1 MALSP
6 RTEIDTLE
14 DLLVEVRMFSA
25 EFPLLL
31 ANHLPMILVAL
42 DRLGAPKERL
52 RDYFDTYRDTNGL
65 VPPPPPVGPI
75 SRETWTDALGDR
87 AREQDYRRFFEGE
100 VRRIGIDA
108 AIQTY
113 LPTLIPGIGASALH
127 GMMRTAYGVM
137 RMDPSEVGTA
147 LGYWSATYLTMPRA
161 TGAAPVTDDPG
172 QVLAR
177 ACELPCLREVEPET
191 DLLWHNIRAAGE
203 KESFAP
209 VVDWLAIGPETG
221 RRLAETSLALFAATM
236 DFSSLHALTGSHW
249 IRMIGPHLEEADRP
263 ALQRYFWQIIAS
275 LVPKIG
281 FPSLPSAEQLDQW
294 RHLPAPG
301 WPEIAAAAIQS
312 DDEHDISLVFSAR
325 EEEAVY
331 GDRLY
336 RVVAARRM
344 GLIS

>member
-6 RTEIDTLE
+6 RTETDTLE
-14 DLLVEVRMFSA
+14 DLLVEVRTFSA

-42 DRLGAPKERL
+42 DRLGASKERL

-65 VPPPPPVGPI
+65 VPQPPPVAPI
-75 SRETWTDALGDR
+75 SRESWTEALGDR
-87 AREQDYRRFFEGE
+87 AREQDYRTFFEAE

-177 ACELPCLREVEPET
+177 ACELSCLREVEPET

-209 VVDWLAIGPETG
+209 VVDWLAIGPDTG

-249 IRMIGPHLEEADRP
+249 IRMIGPHLAEADRP

>member
-6 RTEIDTLE
+6 RTETDTLE
-14 DLLVEVRMFSA
+14 DLLVEVRTFSA

-42 DRLGAPKERL
+42 DRLGASKERL

-65 VPPPPPVGPI
+65 VPQPPPVALI
-75 SRETWTDALGDR
+75 SRESWTEALGDR
-87 AREQDYRRFFEGE
+87 AREQDYRTFFEAE

-177 ACELPCLREVEPET
+177 ACELSCLREVEPET

-209 VVDWLAIGPETG
+209 VVDWLAIGPDTG

-249 IRMIGPHLEEADRP
+249 IRMIGPHLAEADRP

>member
-6 RTEIDTLE
+6 RTETDTLE

-42 DRLGAPKERL
+42 DRLGASKERL

-65 VPPPPPVGPI
+65 VPQPPPVAPI
-75 SRETWTDALGDR
+75 SRESWTEALGER
-87 AREQDYRRFFEGE
+87 AREQDYRRFFEAE

-177 ACELPCLREVEPET
+177 ACELSCLREVEPET

-209 VVDWLAIGPETG
+209 VVDWLAIGPDTG

-249 IRMIGPHLEEADRP
+249 IRMIGPHLAEADRP

>member
-6 RTEIDTLE
+6 RTETDTLE

-42 DRLGAPKERL
+42 DRLGASKERL

-65 VPPPPPVGPI
+65 VPQPPPVAPI
-75 SRETWTDALGDR
+75 SRESWTEALGER
-87 AREQDYRRFFEGE
+87 AREQDYRTFFEAE

-177 ACELPCLREVEPET
+177 ACELSCLREVEPET

-209 VVDWLAIGPETG
+209 VVDWLAIGPDTG

-249 IRMIGPHLEEADRP
+249 IRMIGPHLAEADRP